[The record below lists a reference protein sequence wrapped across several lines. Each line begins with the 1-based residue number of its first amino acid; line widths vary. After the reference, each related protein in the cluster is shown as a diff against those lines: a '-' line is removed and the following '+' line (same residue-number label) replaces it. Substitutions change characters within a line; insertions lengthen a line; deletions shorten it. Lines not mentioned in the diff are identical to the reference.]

1 VLLSNY
7 SFLHVLHF
15 SIYYIVEVRLDLYI
29 FPLSKSTRNSCMYWR
44 MSFYRNIRSSTAEEK
59 VHLHDQVD
67 LFHFNF
73 IMTYTR
79 ILLVQIIKIV
89 PLDSLRILDSLP

>member
-1 VLLSNY
+1 
-7 SFLHVLHF
+7 
-15 SIYYIVEVRLDLYI
+15 
-29 FPLSKSTRNSCMYWR
+29 